1 MSYKTN
7 NCLVYFNF
15 SLKELNILMKHIL
28 YILTLFTL
36 TFANGQTALDSL
48 LQKENKESVPYI
60 TVSELAQKKNIVLLD
75 SREKIEY
82 ETSHIE
88 NAVCVGYDKFKLKK
102 IQKLL
107 PENKNTPIVVY
118 CSLGIRS
125 EDVGEKLKKAGY
137 KNVYNLYGGIFEWK
151 NQDQPVVD
159 KEGET
164 TEKVHTFNEDWS
176 IWLKKGIKIFKKK
189 KSKKDKK

>member
-1 MSYKTN
+1 MKT
-7 NCLVYFNF
+7 Y
-15 SLKELNILMKHIL
+15 IL
-28 YILTLFTL
+28 YIIALFSL
-36 TFANGQTALDSL
+36 AFANGQTALDSL
-48 LQKENKESVPYI
+48 LQKENKETVPYI
-60 TVSELAQKKNIVLLD
+60 TVAELTKKQNIILLD

-102 IQKLL
+102 IKKIL
-107 PENKNTPIVVY
+107 PKDKNIPIVVY

-151 NQDQPVVD
+151 NQNQPLVNN
-159 KEGET
+159 KGET
-164 TEKVHTFNEDWS
+164 TENVHTFNEDWS
-176 IWLKKGIKIFKKK
+176 IWLKKGVKIFEKK
-189 KSKKDKK
+189 KSKKDKQ